1 MEQQLLGYE
10 GSLYRLDQAEH
21 IAGRLDRVAPRILPT
36 RWNLMTRPPEAFRP
50 YLRRAGFEYVA
61 YMVEFEYD
69 WPLASALLER
79 WRPESHTIHLAC
91 GEMTITLKDVA
102 YQLRLRIDGDS
113 VSGCIGSWEQHHQG
127 RTIEDFCQEV
137 LGVVLGA
144 NDRQSQTKWTVKLT
158 WFLNTI
164 CGELEQDATE
174 ERLLRYTRGYIMQLI
189 GVFYSQM
196 HLTLGCTSGGS
207 PCWKTSM
214 HVVGCRRDRLYW
226 LGCTARC
233 AAPRSMVEWTPYAD
247 PQLEGLVPHE
257 IAEVDHTAA
266 VVCPLLYFSIIEWH
280 QVDRVVREF
289 GGLQHIPTRPLDID
303 SMHGMD
309 GRFGRE
315 LFGQGDQHL
324 IPARVVPEDLPLYHP
339 PAPKL
344 HQPEDGHHLPELRV
358 PTGRGRGRGR
368 GRARGRGRR
377 RRGGGRQQ
385 ADELQRDRDPVSP
398 LGGGPEG
405 VGGHEAG
412 GQIAGTLS
420 GPLPGGYLSLRP
432 PRSHHSDAGTSHQ
445 AEGPEVGTSQQEQ
458 QAVHGDFGTQFHLP
472 FSPSDLG
479 QHTDYQPILD
489 TQDLLDVTMLVPE
502 WMTGLM
508 QGVMAGWQISGHIHS
523 RRSHSHRCT
532 RLLSI
537 RRLVTE
543 VFLYTSL

>member
-21 IAGRLDRVAPRILPT
+21 IAGRLDRV
-36 RWNLMTRPPEAFRP
+36 
-50 YLRRAGFEYVA
+50 
-61 YMVEFEYD
+61 
-69 WPLASALLER
+69 
-79 WRPESHTIHLAC
+79 
-91 GEMTITLKDVA
+91 
-102 YQLRLRIDGDS
+102 
-113 VSGCIGSWEQHHQG
+113 
-127 RTIEDFCQEV
+127 EV

-233 AAPRSMVEWTPYAD
+233 AAPRSMVRATCWGGCVNLLLSWAYHRISLLLPDGFDTRRFPLVESCDVQYRPDNARGEGRLRHYRRVLNGISMLAISFKYLCKPSLLYVEWTPYAD

-309 GRFGRE
+309 GRFGRGE
-315 LFGQGDQHL
+315 WFPHLLGGWHELWDHQADHRLHIHHHIDLQLFGQGDQHL

-405 VGGHEAG
+405 VGA
-412 GQIAGTLS
+412 IFRSTIVRLIFRLT
-420 GPLPGGYLSLRP
+420 GPLNGLSSTVSTDNPQP
-432 PRSHHSDAGTSHQ
+432 PKSTTNTANSNK
-445 AEGPEVGTSQQEQ
+445 
-458 QAVHGDFGTQFHLP
+458 
-472 FSPSDLG
+472 
-479 QHTDYQPILD
+479 
-489 TQDLLDVTMLVPE
+489 
-502 WMTGLM
+502 
-508 QGVMAGWQISGHIHS
+508 
-523 RRSHSHRCT
+523 
-532 RLLSI
+532 
-537 RRLVTE
+537 
-543 VFLYTSL
+543 

>member
-102 YQLRLRIDGDS
+102 
-113 VSGCIGSWEQHHQG
+113 GCIGSWEQHHQG

-189 GVFYSQM
+189 GGSTVLAWMYRQM
-196 HLTLGCTSGGS
+196 CRATEHGARNLLGCDVQYRPDNARGEGRLRHYRRVLNGI
-207 PCWKTSM
+207 SM
-214 HVVGCRRDRLYW
+214 L
-226 LGCTARC
+226 
-233 AAPRSMVEWTPYAD
+233 VEWTPYAD

-257 IAEVDHTAA
+257 IAEVDHT
-266 VVCPLLYFSIIEWH
+266 
-280 QVDRVVREF
+280 F

-309 GRFGRE
+309 GRFGRGE
-315 LFGQGDQHL
+315 WFPHLLGGWHELWDHQADHRLHIHHHIDLQLFGQGDQHL